1 MTIPAV
7 VPVQSEADFLVQA
20 ITKEAYQGENAQIG
34 RLPVTHLPGL
44 GLTLACGGLG
54 KVQFRV
60 QTQYLLD
67 MCSDWDLVLC
77 ADAAGALVDW
87 LAVGDVLVATET
99 VEHDIRNQ
107 FGEPLLPSFLGDAA
121 AVAEPRSLAPLCP
134 SFQVHVGPVARGDED
149 VVDCDRRRTLHERTG
164 AVAVAWEGAGGA
176 RACRF
181 SGIPF
186 VEIRGITD
194 RADSDAALDF
204 EKNLRGAMANVALL
218 LVRWL
223 HRRVTP

>member
-20 ITKEAYQGENAQIG
+20 ITKEACQGENAQIG

-54 KVQFRV
+54 KVQFGV

-77 ADAAGALVDW
+77 AGAVGALVDW

-107 FGEPLLPSFLGDAA
+107 FGEPGLAGLGPADSAGSPLSRF
-121 AVAEPRSLAPLCP
+121 AESPTEPTAMQPLTL
-134 SFQVHVGPVARGDED
+134 
-149 VVDCDRRRTLHERTG
+149 RRT
-164 AVAVAWEGAGGA
+164 
-176 RACRF
+176 
-181 SGIPF
+181 
-186 VEIRGITD
+186 
-194 RADSDAALDF
+194 
-204 EKNLRGAMANVALL
+204 
-218 LVRWL
+218 
-223 HRRVTP
+223 